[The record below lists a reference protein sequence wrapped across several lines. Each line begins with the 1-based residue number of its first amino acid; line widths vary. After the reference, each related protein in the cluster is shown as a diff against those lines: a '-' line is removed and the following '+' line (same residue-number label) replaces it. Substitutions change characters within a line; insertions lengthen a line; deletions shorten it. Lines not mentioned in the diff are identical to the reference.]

1 MGERQNNDKIADH
14 NNEESSTDSVRS
26 MAIWDVL
33 IQSSPKLCE
42 DRENI
47 QEIQVWYEGTERV

>member
-1 MGERQNNDKIADH
+1 MGELQNNDKIADH

-33 IQSSPKLCE
+33 IQSSSELCE
-42 DRENI
+42 NRKNF
-47 QEIQVWYEGTERV
+47 QEIQVWYESTERI